1 MNDRAV
7 ELLEQYDLEVLRTRK
22 GRGAFL
28 CDTNEGSYVFM
39 EYRAGEEHAAL
50 QKALL
55 EQIQE
60 AGRVSV
66 EQIVPAKE
74 GNLLVKDRD
83 GVNYILKT
91 RWEGR
96 ECAYN
101 DRREC
106 LEAVKT
112 LAALQESMQYVP
124 QEGEPMPV
132 VRQPH
137 LEYEKHVKELRRIK
151 KYLKQ
156 KGKKQAFEVRLC
168 NVMDFY
174 LEKANNTVAMWTE
187 YLQKR
192 GTVEKTP
199 AKPVFVHGDYQ
210 YHNLLQQG
218 KGWFVANFEKCMVDD
233 PMRDFGFFFR
243 KLMEKTDWSVSL
255 GRELLRA
262 FESER
267 PLTEDE
273 RTNLYYRLLFPEKF
287 WKIANFYFNTG
298 KSWIPAKNLE
308 KLEKVIAQE
317 EWKQENLKKM
327 F

>member
-7 ELLEQYDLEVLRTRK
+7 ELLEQYDLEVLRARK

-28 CDTNEGSYVFM
+28 CDTEDGCYVFM
-39 EYRAGEEHAAL
+39 EYQAGEEHAAL
-50 QKALL
+50 QKRLL
-55 EQIQE
+55 EQIKE

-66 EQIVPAKE
+66 EQIIPAKE

-91 RWEGR
+91 RVDGR

-112 LAALQESMQYVP
+112 LAVLQKSMVFEPEEGGAL
-124 QEGEPMPV
+124 PV
-132 VRQPH
+132 VKQPYQ
-137 LEYEKHVKELRRIK
+137 EYEKHVKELRKIR

-156 KGKKQAFEVRLC
+156 KGKKQDFEVSLGHA
-168 NVMDFY
+168 MDYY
-174 LEKANNTVAMWTE
+174 LEEANNTVALWTE
-187 YLQKR
+187 YLQKEDA
-192 GTVEKTP
+192 GDKNT
-199 AKPVFVHGDYQ
+199 AKPVYVHGDYQ
-210 YHNLLQQG
+210 YHNLLQEG

-243 KLMEKTDWSVSL
+243 KLMEKTDWSVAL
-255 GRELLRA
+255 GREMLRTYEA
-262 FESER
+262 ER
-267 PLTEDE
+267 PLTDRE

-287 WKIANFYFNTG
+287 WKIANFYFNTA

-308 KLEKVIAQE
+308 KLERVIRQE
-317 EWKQENLKKM
+317 KLKQENLPKM